1 MAPDLNQNFKL
12 STKLWEVTSMI
23 SEMDNIRV
31 LEEKNAWDWLYEM
44 KQGFVECRS
53 RPWLNLRTDLQWVPS
68 STPTN
73 SFLPRYKKNPNPESR
88 ENTEENSETQNNN
101 FD

>member
-1 MAPDLNQNFKL
+1 MEFCPDLTRMAPVLNQNFKL

-53 RPWLNLRTDLQWVPS
+53 RPWLNLRTDLQWVPG
-68 STPTN
+68 STH
-73 SFLPRYKKNPNPESR
+73 SNPESR
-88 ENTEENSETQNNN
+88 ENTEENSETPNNN
-101 FD
+101 FV

>member
-12 STKLWEVTSMI
+12 STKLWEVASMI

-44 KQGFVECRS
+44 KQGFVECRP
-53 RPWLNLRTDLQWVPS
+53 RPWLNLRTDIQWVPS

-88 ENTEENSETQNNN
+88 ENTEENSETQNHN
-101 FD
+101 FV

>member
-53 RPWLNLRTDLQWVPS
+53 RPWFNLRTDIQWVPS
-68 STPTN
+68 STHSSPGTRRTPI
-73 SFLPRYKKNPNPESR
+73 PRAERTPRKILRLKTIISSK
-88 ENTEENSETQNNN
+88 TL
-101 FD
+101 